1 MRIKFQRMKNL
12 AICFIRAANTL
23 FGASV
28 DEIIGTAQAEKSKG
42 DQVGALKGH
51 KKAFKI
57 SHAHTCRRREASLRY
72 GIGAAQDYAKTV
84 KFYEK
89 ARKLGSADDRSNL
102 ADGYVRIRDV
112 ERLEQNRSSCFVKAV
127 KWEAAAVGYEPARLA
142 IAAKALK
149 IKRASG

>member
-1 MRIKFQRMKNL
+1 ML
-12 AICFIRAANTL
+12 ADA
-23 FGASV
+23 
-28 DEIIGTAQAEKSKG
+28 
-42 DQVGALKGH
+42 
-51 KKAFKI
+51 
-57 SHAHTCRRREASLRY
+57 REASLRY
-72 GIGAAQDYAKTV
+72 GMGAAQDYAKTV

-102 ADGYVRIRDV
+102 ADGYVRIRGV
-112 ERLEQNRSSCFVKAV
+112 ERLKQNRSSCFVKAT